1 MDLIFVLEKEISFIK
16 NQKSASLDLRALY
29 YMYKI
34 TRYLLTLSSSL
45 HLYHLC
51 VFCVLDFLRRPWYE
65 HYR

>member
-1 MDLIFVLEKEISFIK
+1 MELIFVRTRERDFFHK
-16 NQKSASLDLRALY
+16 KSASLDLRALY

-51 VFCVLDFLRRPWYE
+51 VFCVLCFSLSF
-65 HYR
+65 